1 VTECILVYSG
11 PVPFDDQNE
20 QLADPQELEEK
31 PPLIPYQKDII
42 AESN

>member
-1 VTECILVYSG
+1 MSESINT
-11 PVPFDDQNE
+11 FDDQNE
-20 QLADPQELEEK
+20 QLADLQELEEK